1 MPDDPSFPFSIGL
14 GSLAAPGAFLIGLV
28 RQGSLRILGQGPAVV
43 LPAGTLF
50 LVPPGSACRLVREPG
65 AVAAGFSFGRSLVD
79 PLSLESSLDLVVEA
93 LSSPLPRLARLRAP
107 ELAEAAAIFAS
118 LEREAKDLRTGFPSM
133 VRLKLTEAILILGR
147 AGSEARDG
155 ESPAVLR
162 FHPDEAVQHVR
173 ERCADPLT
181 LAGVAARYGMNP
193 SYFSR
198 LFHRHAGMPLVEF
211 INRARIQRSCLLL
224 KHSDASIVEVAIA
237 VGYNNLSHFN
247 RQFRRA
253 MGVSP
258 REYRL
263 SSRK

>member
-14 GSLAAPGAFLIGLV
+14 ESLAAPGAFLLGLV
-28 RQGSLRILGQGPAVV
+28 RLGSLRMLTQGPPVP

-50 LVPPGSACRLVREPG
+50 LVPPGSACRLAREPG
-65 AVAAGFSFGRSLVD
+65 AVATGFSFGRSLVD
-79 PLSLESSLDLVVEA
+79 PLSLESSLDLVVEC

-118 LEREAKDLRTGFPSM
+118 LEREARDVRPGFPSM

-147 AGSEARDG
+147 AGSAAHEDG
-155 ESPAVLR
+155 GATLR
-162 FHPDEAVQHVR
+162 FHPEEAMQHVR

-211 INRARIQRSCLLL
+211 INRARIQRSCQLL
-224 KHSDASIVEVAIA
+224 KRSEASIVEIAVA

-247 RQFRRA
+247 RQFRVI
-253 MGVSP
+253 MGQSP

-263 SSRK
+263 SSRR